1 MVIGALEEN
10 QAEENGEYG
19 AACHQ
24 GLSQKVTFEK
34 GPKEVREQ
42 VMGLSGQESSC
53 TEGAKVQR
61 PEEHGKWT

>member
-1 MVIGALEEN
+1 MGALAEN
-10 QAEENGEYG
+10 QAEENRECG
-19 AACHQ
+19 AACHP

-42 VMGLSGQESSC
+42 VMWISGQESSC

-61 PEEHGKWT
+61 PEEHGEWT